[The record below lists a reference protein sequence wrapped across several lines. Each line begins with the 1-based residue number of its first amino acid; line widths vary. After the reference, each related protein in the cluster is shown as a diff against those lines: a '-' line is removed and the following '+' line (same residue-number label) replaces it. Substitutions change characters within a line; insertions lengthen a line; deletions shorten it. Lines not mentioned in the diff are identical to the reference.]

1 MFVVS
6 ARSAPSSKWGAELPC
21 TGRKNQMPVSS
32 ESNGPLAV
40 SVAVAATLLGISRSH
55 AYELAASG
63 ELPCIRLGRRVLVPM
78 EEITRLLS
86 PQPAPNRLS

>member
-1 MFVVS
+1 
-6 ARSAPSSKWGAELPC
+6 
-21 TGRKNQMPVSS
+21 MPVRS

-86 PQPAPNRLS
+86 PQPAPNRLSEAGCPCSGPGRAGKLVGERLGDRHVR